1 MIAGWK
7 VPTSCWMRGHGV
19 GISYWKMEGWDFS
32 KAVMLVNSVAFWSS
46 VKESHRFGGW
56 SFRIHDPVVW
66 VTPPKIVPWKKTIS
80 KWNESS
86 SNQPSIF
93 RGHSLV
99 FGGVLVGII
108 YLSKLWWSVHN
119 EKLPQEGRIYLVGH
133 QIATNEPARIS
144 WNVTGG
150 CWCHYSSGIDVW
162 RTDHFS
168 ETPLNILH
176 FLVCFFLL

>member
-7 VPTSCWMRGHGV
+7 VSHQLLNAWTRSRYFLLKNGRC
-19 GISYWKMEGWDFS
+19 DFS

-56 SFRIHDPVVW
+56 RFRIHDRVVW
-66 VTPPKIVPWKKTIS
+66 LIPPKLFPEKKPFQM
-80 KWNESS
+80 NHR
-86 SNQPSIF
+86 NQPSIF

-99 FGGVLVGII
+99 FGGVWVGII

-119 EKLPQEGRIYLVGH
+119 EKLPQEGRDYLIGH

-176 FLVCFFLL
+176 FLVCFVLL